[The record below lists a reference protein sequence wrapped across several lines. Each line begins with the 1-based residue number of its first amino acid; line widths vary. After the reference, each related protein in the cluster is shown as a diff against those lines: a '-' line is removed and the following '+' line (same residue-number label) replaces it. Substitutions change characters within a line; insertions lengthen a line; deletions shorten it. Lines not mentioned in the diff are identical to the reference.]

1 MACKIDLAQ
10 LYHKKEWANMTREV
24 TEFII
29 YIINEIANANGCS
42 TSDVYR
48 ILESTGCISNY
59 LVPFYDVIHTMSS
72 ESIVSDVMEFVQA
85 KGARI

>member
-1 MACKIDLAQ
+1 
-10 LYHKKEWANMTREV
+10 MTKEV
-24 TEFII
+24 TEFVI

-59 LVPFYDVIHTMSS
+59 LVPFYDVLHTMSS
-72 ESIVSDVMEFVQA
+72 ESIVSDVMEFIQS